1 MKFIEVYKRKYC
13 KAGIISVG
21 IVAMTLTM
29 AGCNKGNKV
38 AATPPGGPPEVGVG
52 TVLPQRVALTT
63 ELHGRTSAY
72 LIAEVR
78 PQVSG
83 IIQKR
88 LFTEGTDVNAGDV
101 LYQIDPATYQAANNS
116 AKAD

>member
-38 AATPPGGPPEVGVG
+38 AATPPGGPPEVGVV
-52 TVLPQRVALTT
+52 TVLPQRGALTT

-83 IIQKR
+83 MLQKR
-88 LFTEGTDVNAGDV
+88 LFTEGADVKAGG
-101 LYQIDPATYQAANNS
+101 LASPLAPGTPP
-116 AKAD
+116 